1 MGPIAGWLYQTLNNE
16 QMLAAL
22 FSWWT
27 EQMRD
32 LVAPLTSRAS
42 ARSKDALVLT
52 YDPAAQGR
60 WRIVRRRNGKITH
73 LATLGAD
80 ATAAAWRQAFA
91 SRRRGEPVVIT
102 LDQPFLVRR
111 TALPM
116 VAAANLDQL
125 LHYEM
130 DRLTPFAA
138 ADVLYSHRVVSRD
151 IAAGTLL
158 VDIAV
163 VPKAWVRD
171 PLQRLADLSI
181 RPAALEPPTDG
192 FPTGLTAAGEW
203 PARAEPSHAD
213 HAIRRIALD
222 HEDPARRARIRLGW
236 RFASGAS
243 AVLAAAVVAVPLIRQ
258 SLALADVD
266 AQIAAL
272 RPRMDQVDA
281 LRRQIAA
288 GSAGAGRIAAAR
300 ERGTVALRAL
310 GVLTD
315 LLPDDTYLTSIALRH
330 AQLTIEGH
338 STTATK
344 LIAAMAGDP
353 QLKNPS
359 FGAPVVRAENGTD
372 IFTIQA
378 GFGS

>member
-1 MGPIAGWLYQTLNNE
+1 
-16 QMLAAL
+16 MLAAL
-22 FSWWT
+22 YSWWT

-32 LVAPLTSRAS
+32 LVAPLTSGAS
-42 ARSKDALVLT
+42 ARSKDALLLS
-52 YDPAAQGR
+52 YGLAAQGNV
-60 WRIVRRRNGKITH
+60 RIVRRRNGKITH
-73 LATLGAD
+73 LVTLPANATE
-80 ATAAAWRQAFA
+80 AAWQHAFA
-91 SRRRGEPVVIT
+91 SRRRGEPVVVT

-111 TALPM
+111 TTLPM

-138 ADVLYSHRVVSRD
+138 ADVLYSHRIVSRD
-151 IAAGTLL
+151 IAAGTMF

-171 PLQRLADLSI
+171 PLERLAALSI
-181 RPAALEPPTDG
+181 RPEALEPPTNG
-192 FPTGLTAAGEW
+192 FPTGLASADEW
-203 PARAEPSHAD
+203 PARAEANK
-213 HAIRRIALD
+213 AIPRITLD
-222 HEDPARRARIRLGW
+222 HDDTARRARIRLGW
-236 RFASGAS
+236 RVATGAS
-243 AVLAAAVVAVPLIRQ
+243 AALAAAVIAVPFIRQ

-272 RPRMDQVDA
+272 RPRIDQVDA

-300 ERGTVALRAL
+300 ERGTVALRVL
-310 GVLTD
+310 GDLTD
-315 LLPDDTYLTSIALRH
+315 LLPDDTYLTSVALRRT
-330 AQLTIEGH
+330 QLTIEGH
-338 STTATK
+338 STAATK
-344 LIAAMAGDP
+344 LIAAMAADP
-353 QLKNPS
+353 QLKNPA

>member
-1 MGPIAGWLYQTLNNE
+1 
-16 QMLAAL
+16 MLGAL
-22 FSWWT
+22 ISWWA
-27 EQMRD
+27 EQMRE
-32 LVAPLTSRAS
+32 LVAPLTRRAS

-60 WRIVRRRNGKITH
+60 WRIDRRRNRRLDH
-73 LATLGAD
+73 LATLASD
-80 ATAAAWRQAFA
+80 ATETAWRQAFA

-111 TALPM
+111 TTLPM

-171 PLQRLADLSI
+171 ILDRLAALSI
-181 RPAALEPPTDG
+181 RPEALEPPTDG
-192 FPTGLTAAGEW
+192 LASNGEW
-203 PARAEPSHAD
+203 PARGGPTNAD
-213 HAIRRIALD
+213 HGNPGIALD
-222 HEDPARRARIRLGW
+222 HEDPVRRARIRLGW
-236 RFASGAS
+236 RIASGVS
-243 AVLAAAVVAVPLIRQ
+243 AALAATVVAVPLIRQ

-266 AQIAAL
+266 ARIAAL

-315 LLPDDTYLTSIALRH
+315 LLPDDTWLTSIALRH

-338 STTATK
+338 STAATK
-344 LIAAMAGDP
+344 LIAAMSADP

>member
-1 MGPIAGWLYQTLNNE
+1 
-16 QMLAAL
+16 MLGAL
-22 FSWWT
+22 FFWWV
-27 EQMRD
+27 EQMRE
-32 LVAPLTSRAS
+32 LIAPLTRRAS
-42 ARSKDALVLT
+42 ATAKDALVLSRDPAT
-52 YDPAAQGR
+52 YDY
-60 WRIVRRRNGKITH
+60 WSLVRRRNGKITH
-73 LATLGAD
+73 LATLASD
-80 ATAAAWRQAFA
+80 AAEATWRQAFA
-91 SRRRGEPVVIT
+91 LRRGREPVVVT

-111 TALPM
+111 TTLPT

-125 LHYEM
+125 LYYEM

-138 ADVLYSHRVVSRD
+138 ADVLYSHRVVSRN
-151 IAAGTLL
+151 IAAGTLS

-171 PLQRLADLSI
+171 LLQRLAALSI
-181 RPAALEPPTDG
+181 RPEALEPPGDE
-192 FPTGLTAAGEW
+192 FSTGVTPSGEW
-203 PARAEPSHAD
+203 PQKPYPEP
-213 HAIRRIALD
+213 AIPRIALD

-236 RFASGAS
+236 QIATGVSV
-243 AVLAAAVVAVPLIRQ
+243 VLALAIIAVPLIRQ

-300 ERGTVALRAL
+300 DRGTVALRAL

-338 STTATK
+338 STAATK
-344 LIAAMAGDP
+344 LIAAMTADP
-353 QLKNPS
+353 QLKSPS

>member
-1 MGPIAGWLYQTLNNE
+1 
-16 QMLAAL
+16 
-22 FSWWT
+22 
-27 EQMRD
+27 
-32 LVAPLTSRAS
+32 
-42 ARSKDALVLT
+42 
-52 YDPAAQGR
+52 
-60 WRIVRRRNGKITH
+60 
-73 LATLGAD
+73 
-80 ATAAAWRQAFA
+80 
-91 SRRRGEPVVIT
+91 
-102 LDQPFLVRR
+102 
-111 TALPM
+111 
-116 VAAANLDQL
+116 
-125 LHYEM
+125 M

-158 VDIAV
+158 VDIAI
-163 VPKAWVRD
+163 VPKAWVREI
-171 PLQRLADLSI
+171 LQRLAALSI
-181 RPAALEPPTDG
+181 RPEALEPPTDG
-192 FPTGLTAAGEW
+192 LASNGEW
-203 PARAEPSHAD
+203 PARAGHTHAGGG
-213 HAIRRIALD
+213 IPRIALD
-222 HEDPARRARIRLGW
+222 HEDPARRARIRLAW
-236 RFASGAS
+236 RIANGVSIA
-243 AVLAAAVVAVPLIRQ
+243 LAAAVIAVPLMRQ

-288 GSAGAGRIAAAR
+288 GSAGAGRIAAAQAR
-300 ERGTVALRAL
+300 STMALRAL

-315 LLPDDTYLTSIALRH
+315 LLPDDTWLTSISLRH

-338 STTATK
+338 STAATR
-344 LIAAMAGDP
+344 LIAAMTADP

>member
-1 MGPIAGWLYQTLNNE
+1 
-16 QMLAAL
+16 
-22 FSWWT
+22 
-27 EQMRD
+27 MRE
-32 LVAPLTSRAS
+32 LVAPLSQRAS
-42 ARSKDALVLT
+42 ARSKDALVLAHVS
-52 YDPAAQGR
+52 AAHGS
-60 WRIVRRRNGKITH
+60 WRVVRRRNGQTTH
-73 LATLGAD
+73 LATLAAD
-80 ATAAAWRQAFA
+80 ATEAAWREAFA
-91 SRRRGEPVVIT
+91 SRRRREPVVIT

-111 TALPM
+111 TTLPM

-138 ADVLYSHRVVSRD
+138 ADVLYSHRVVARD
-151 IAAGTLL
+151 STAGTLL

-163 VPKAWVRD
+163 VPRAWVRD
-171 PLQRLADLSI
+171 PLQRLAALSI
-181 RPAALEPPTDG
+181 RPEALEAPADG
-192 FPTGLTAAGEW
+192 FPVGLSPAGEW
-203 PARAEPSHAD
+203 PARPGSSNAHR
-213 HAIRRIALD
+213 AITRIPLD
-222 HEDPARRARIRLGW
+222 HDDPAHRARVRLGW
-236 RFASGAS
+236 RVATATSMA
-243 AVLAAAVVAVPLIRQ
+243 LAAAVVAVPLIRQ

-266 AQIAAL
+266 ARIAAL

-288 GSAGAGRIAAAR
+288 GSAGAGQIAAAR
-300 ERGTVALRAL
+300 ERATVALRAL

-315 LLPDDTYLTSIALRH
+315 LLPDDTWLTSIALRH

-338 STTATK
+338 STAATK
-344 LIAAMAGDP
+344 LIAAMTADP

-359 FGAPVVRAENGTD
+359 FGAPVVRADNGTD